1 VSVAAEDD
9 YIRRM
14 SDALRS
20 GARMLSEMCPVCNSP
35 LFEIRGELRCIRC
48 DKPVVKVHE
57 ESEVLVASAPLTLT
71 RLENTITDKLDVL
84 ANLLQRTSEPEELRQ
99 LAETI
104 ISLIQLFHESRK
116 LSEKLRKEQT
126 ET

>member
-57 ESEVLVASAPLTLT
+57 ESEVLVASAPLILT
-71 RLENTITDKLDVL
+71 RLENAITDKLDIL
-84 ANLLQRTSEPEELRQ
+84 TNFFQRTSEPEELRQ

>member
-48 DKPVVKVHE
+48 DKPVVKVHQ
-57 ESEVLVASAPLTLT
+57 ESEVLVASAPLILT
-71 RLENTITDKLDVL
+71 RLENAITDKLDVL

>member
-1 VSVAAEDD
+1 MRS
-9 YIRRM
+9 RR
-14 SDALRS
+14 
-20 GARMLSEMCPVCNSP
+20 
-35 LFEIRGELRCIRC
+35 F
-48 DKPVVKVHE
+48 
-57 ESEVLVASAPLTLT
+57 LVASAPLILT
-71 RLENTITDKLDVL
+71 RLENAITDKLDVL
-84 ANLLQRTSEPEELRQ
+84 TNLLQRTSEPEELRQ

>member
-1 VSVAAEDD
+1 VAAEDD

-57 ESEVLVASAPLTLT
+57 ESEVLVASAPLILT
-71 RLENTITDKLDVL
+71 RLENAITDKLDVL
-84 ANLLQRTSEPEELRQ
+84 TNLSRGRVSRR
-99 LAETI
+99 
-104 ISLIQLFHESRK
+104 SLKSSPKPSHP
-116 LSEKLRKEQT
+116 
-126 ET
+126 

>member
-9 YIRRM
+9 YISRM

-57 ESEVLVASAPLTLT
+57 ESEVLVASAPLILT
-71 RLENTITDKLDVL
+71 RLENAITDKLEVL
-84 ANLLQRTSEPEELRQ
+84 TNLLQKTSEPEELRQ